1 MVPHKKDNSHTI
13 QNIGMVAV
21 LIAVLFGVTQMMD
34 TVRDVDRLVVYIDSQ
49 KDHLKEI
56 DDHILEFKDIES
68 GLLAHKDDDL
78 EEFREVSKRQV
89 LISDKLDKLEE
100 GQKFLMKE
108 IIKSNRQTSITKEVS
123 QE

>member
-78 EEFREVSKRQV
+78 EEFREVSERQV

>member
-49 KDHLKEI
+49 KDHLDEI
-56 DDHILEFKDIES
+56 DAHIEEFKDIKS
-68 GLLAHKDDDL
+68 GLVAHEDDDL

-89 LISDKLDKLEE
+89 LISEQLKHLEE
-100 GQKFLMKE
+100 GQKFLMQE
-108 IIKSNRQTSITKEVS
+108 MIKINRQPSITKEVS

>member
-34 TVRDVDRLVVYIDSQ
+34 TVRDVDRLVGYIDSQ

-78 EEFREVSKRQV
+78 EEFREVSERQV

>member
-68 GLLAHKDDDL
+68 GLLTHKDDDL

>member
-78 EEFREVSKRQV
+78 EEFREVSNRQV
-89 LISDKLDKLEE
+89 LISNKLDKLEE

>member
-21 LIAVLFGVTQMMD
+21 LITVVLGVTQMMD

-89 LISDKLDKLEE
+89 LISEQLEKLEE

>member
-68 GLLAHKDDDL
+68 GLLTHKDDDL
-78 EEFREVSKRQV
+78 EEFREVSNRQV
-89 LISDKLDKLEE
+89 LISNKLDKLEE